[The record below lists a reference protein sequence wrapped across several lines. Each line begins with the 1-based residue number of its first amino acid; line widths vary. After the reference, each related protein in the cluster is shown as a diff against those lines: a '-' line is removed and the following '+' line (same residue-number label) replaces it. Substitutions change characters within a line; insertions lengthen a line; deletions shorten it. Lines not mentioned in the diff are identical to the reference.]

1 MQMCLGYLKLAA
13 LDETLKAFLV
23 AKKQTLAAVV
33 EAWLQGDTPIELES
47 SRVLLKFLTRL
58 EIPNQTLCD
67 WLTVKFEVYQKT
79 NDLLLQ
85 YVADNWNHPKL
96 KVGEYLF
103 TKAADEGVGKA
114 LIGIFLP
121 LLETLKTRGV
131 DYHQVLLSVIPREWA
146 RAPQDFDTAVNL
158 VRIYAFIANHCRN
171 QLQDQT
177 SPQAGAFIDHLCQ
190 TASLFLQDRFSVHL
204 KKEVLLLIGLIYNLK
219 TSKGEFVNVRLND
232 SILNLQKQFFPI
244 KSRELAK
251 ESAKGVNFNLIIEA
265 FLSLL
270 QLSKNLKVRSTPFL
284 TIVGLA
290 VALWHH

>member
-1 MQMCLGYLKLAA
+1 
-13 LDETLKAFLV
+13 
-23 AKKQTLAAVV
+23 
-33 EAWLQGDTPIELES
+33 
-47 SRVLLKFLTRL
+47 
-58 EIPNQTLCD
+58 
-67 WLTVKFEVYQKT
+67 VKFEVYQKT

-121 LLETLKTRGV
+121 LLETLKTRSV
-131 DYHQVLLSVIPREWA
+131 DFHQVLLSVIPREWA

-158 VRIYAFIANHCRN
+158 VRIYAFIANHCRA

-232 SILNLQKQFFPI
+232 SIINLQKQFFPI

-270 QLSKNLKVRSTPFL
+270 
-284 TIVGLA
+284 
-290 VALWHH
+290 